1 LPDSE
6 EERLPGAAGWATGTG
21 RVAPPA
27 RRVGV
32 GLVAEPGLAR
42 EVAEEMA
49 GDLRAHLEA
58 RYPQLDWDIRVVRA
72 GGLVSAGSPDMT
84 ELIDAA
90 RRTLLREGWDIVV
103 WLTDVRL
110 RFGGRLVAG
119 HASPTHSVVVLSLP
133 AVLGLRRRVG
143 AALLELMDRVID
155 QPTAAAGAERDR
167 RRLRRLEDLVDLG
180 DGRLTMVWPV
190 RGGSARL
197 VAGMVRANRPWRLAA
212 RLYNAIAAALAVV
225 AIALVTDDVWRLAV
239 ALEWVRL
246 SVIAALALISTTA
259 SLVVVHRLWERSDRE
274 ERRDQVRLFNL
285 VTVLTV
291 SIGVVA
297 LYGALLAVTTTG
309 AVLLLPSETFGEAVR
324 SRVGPLDYVAL
335 IWLVT
340 SLSTVGGALGAG
352 LEASAEVREAAY
364 PRLTAADP
372 GEDADG
378 NW

>member
-21 RVAPPA
+21 RVPPPA

-225 AIALVTDDVWRLAV
+225 AIALVTDDVWRA
-239 ALEWVRL
+239 
-246 SVIAALALISTTA
+246 
-259 SLVVVHRLWERSDRE
+259 
-274 ERRDQVRLFNL
+274 
-285 VTVLTV
+285 
-291 SIGVVA
+291 G
-297 LYGALLAVTTTG
+297 
-309 AVLLLPSETFGEAVR
+309 
-324 SRVGPLDYVAL
+324 
-335 IWLVT
+335 
-340 SLSTVGGALGAG
+340 GGA
-352 LEASAEVREAAY
+352 
-364 PRLTAADP
+364 
-372 GEDADG
+372 
-378 NW
+378 

>member
-1 LPDSE
+1 
-6 EERLPGAAGWATGTG
+6 
-21 RVAPPA
+21 V
-27 RRVGV
+27 
-32 GLVAEPGLAR
+32 EPGLAAD
-42 EVAEEMA
+42 VAEGVA
-49 GDLRAHLEA
+49 GELGARLETL
-58 RYPQLDWDIRVVRA
+58 YPELDWDLRVVRA
-72 GGLVSAGSPDMT
+72 GGLAPAGSPDMT

-103 WLTDVRL
+103 WLTDLRL

-143 AALLELMDRVID
+143 DALLELIHQVID
-155 QPTAAAGAERDR
+155 QPPAAADGDAERDR

-225 AIALVTDDVWRLAV
+225 AIALVTGDVWRLAV

-246 SVIAALALISTTA
+246 SVIAALALISTIA
-259 SLVVVHRLWERSDRE
+259 SLVVVHRLWERSDRD
-274 ERRDQVRLFNL
+274 ERRGQVRLFNL

-297 LYGALLAVTTTG
+297 LYGALFAVTSTG
-309 AVLLLPSETFGEAVR
+309 AVLLLPSQTFEEAVG
-324 SRVGPLDYVAL
+324 SKVGPLDYVAL

-364 PRLTAADP
+364 PRLAAADP
-372 GEDADG
+372 GEDAG
-378 NW
+378 GTW

>member
-1 LPDSE
+1 
-6 EERLPGAAGWATGTG
+6 
-21 RVAPPA
+21 
-27 RRVGV
+27 
-32 GLVAEPGLAR
+32 
-42 EVAEEMA
+42 
-49 GDLRAHLEA
+49 
-58 RYPQLDWDIRVVRA
+58 
-72 GGLVSAGSPDMT
+72 
-84 ELIDAA
+84 
-90 RRTLLREGWDIVV
+90 
-103 WLTDVRL
+103 
-110 RFGGRLVAG
+110 
-119 HASPTHSVVVLSLP
+119 
-133 AVLGLRRRVG
+133 
-143 AALLELMDRVID
+143 
-155 QPTAAAGAERDR
+155 
-167 RRLRRLEDLVDLG
+167 
-180 DGRLTMVWPV
+180 
-190 RGGSARL
+190 
-197 VAGMVRANRPWRLAA
+197 
-212 RLYNAIAAALAVV
+212 
-225 AIALVTDDVWRLAV
+225 V